1 MNYNKTILAGNL
13 TRDPEV
19 KFTPNGKAICSFGIA
34 VNRKWKGADEQEKE
48 EVFFGDCQSFGKT
61 AEVIGQYFKKGN
73 PIFVEG
79 RLKTDQWDDKATGA
93 KRSAT
98 RIIVDAF
105 QFVEGK
111 KGDPHAAIKNA
122 VKSVGK
128 DKPAAKPSDDD
139 DSPPF

>member
-79 RLKTDQWDDKATGA
+79 RLKTDQWDDK
-93 KRSAT
+93 RSAT

-122 VKSVGK
+122 VESVGK